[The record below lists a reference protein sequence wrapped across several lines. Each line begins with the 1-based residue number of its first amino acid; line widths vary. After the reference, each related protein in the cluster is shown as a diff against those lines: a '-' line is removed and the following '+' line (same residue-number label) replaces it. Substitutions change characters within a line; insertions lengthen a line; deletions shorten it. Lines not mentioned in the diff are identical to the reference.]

1 MYIKCYSSAII
12 GIDAIVI
19 TVEVDNSKGFK
30 YYIVGLPDDA
40 IKESQKRIEAAF
52 NNNGFRMPNNKITVN
67 LAPANVKK
75 EGSYFDLPIA
85 IAILAAS
92 EQINFIDVDKYM
104 ILGEL
109 SLNGMVQPIHG
120 ALSMAIEAKR
130 AGFEGIIL
138 PNENASEAS
147 VVEGLKVYGVNNI
160 LEVTSFFNKESELI
174 AATPE
179 PFENIIEHQS
189 DLTNIDFSDV
199 RGQNNVKRAL
209 EIAAA
214 GGHNVLMI
222 GSPGSGKSMLAK
234 RICSILPKMT
244 LEESL
249 ETTKIHSVAGAKS
262 QGGLIKT
269 RPFRA
274 PHHTVSSIAI
284 VGGGS
289 NPKPGE
295 ISLANNGILFLDEL
309 PEFGRGVLEVMRQPL
324 EERNITI
331 SRSKYS
337 VNYPSNFMLVSAMNP
352 CPCGY
357 LNHPEKECNCTSGD
371 IRRYKNRI
379 SGPLLDRIDIHIE
392 VMPVPLRELTEKGT
406 GEQSSIIRERVSK
419 ARNIQTERFRDSDI
433 FSNAMM
439 SSKQTEKYCH
449 LDDENKKI
457 LSTIITKMS
466 LSARSYSKILK
477 LSRTIADLDNSPDI
491 TISHLMEA
499 IQVRGGSS
507 SGTIIST

>member
-12 GIDAIVI
+12 GIDAITI
-19 TVEVDNSKGFK
+19 IVEVDTSQGFK

-40 IKESQKRIEAAF
+40 IKESQKRVEAAF
-52 NNNGFRMPNNKITVN
+52 NNNSYIMPHNKITVN
-67 LAPANVKK
+67 LAPADVKK
-75 EGSYFDLPIA
+75 EGAYFDLPIA

-92 EQINFIDVDKYM
+92 QQIDHTRVGRYM
-104 ILGEL
+104 MMGEL
-109 SLNGMVQPIHG
+109 SLDGTIQPISG

-130 AGFEGIIL
+130 AGFDGIII
-138 PNENASEAS
+138 PESNAKEAA
-147 VVEGLKVYGVNNI
+147 VVVGLNVYGASS
-160 LEVTSFFNKESELI
+160 LKQVTAFLNGQDSIKPSV
-174 AATPE
+174 PE
-179 PFENIIEHQS
+179 PFEDIIS
-189 DLTNIDFSDV
+189 DNDNMQDDFADV
-199 RGQNNVKRAL
+199 RGQENVKRAL

-222 GSPGSGKSMLAK
+222 GAPGSGKSMLAK

-244 LEESL
+244 LTESL
-249 ETTKIHSVAGAKS
+249 ETTKIHSVAGRIGNEK
-262 QGGLIKT
+262 GLITT

-274 PHHTVSSIAI
+274 PHHTVSNVAI

-309 PEFGRGVLEVMRQPL
+309 PEFGRAVLEVMRQPL

-331 SRSKYS
+331 TRSRYS

-357 LNHPEKECNCTSGD
+357 LTHPDKKCTCGHGE
-371 IRRYKNRI
+371 IRRYLNKI

-392 VMPVPLRELTEKGT
+392 VMPVSYNELTERKT
-406 GEQSSIIRERVSK
+406 GEKSSIIRERVTK
-419 ARNIQTERFRDSDI
+419 ARDIQTERFDNQDI

-439 SSKQTEKYCH
+439 SSKLTEKYCE
-449 LDDENKKI
+449 LDANCKVI
-457 LSTIITKMS
+457 LGKIITKLG
-466 LSARSYSKILK
+466 LSARAYGKILK
-477 LSRTIADLDNSPDI
+477 LSRTIADLDNEKDI
-491 TISHLMEA
+491 KVEHLMEA
-499 IQVRGGSS
+499 IQYR
-507 SGTIIST
+507 TLDRDKWNM